1 MDWIFYLFILSILVY
16 IYVSYCNLIIWL
28 KVIVFFFLYLL
39 KGFYLYYF
47 DKVFLVW
54 KLEINWRFLEEY
66 FFSVGIVDVLDFDV
80 FVVLED
86 VFV

>member
-1 MDWIFYLFILSILVY
+1 MY
-16 IYVSYCNLIIWL
+16 
-28 KVIVFFFLYLL
+28 FFFCIL

-86 VFV
+86 VFVYDFDVEEVFFWGFLVNF